1 MLPNRVLGQYSQ
13 GIKGPLLVVIGAMH
27 GNEPAGVLALETVF
41 QMLDNEVIKNP
52 GFVFRGSILGLIGN
66 LDAFIASKRFINK
79 DLNRSWSYEA
89 YKSLLNIPAPLRT
102 SEQNQIY
109 EIIECI
115 REEIYVSSPDH
126 IIVLDLHTTSAHGGI
141 FSLITDD
148 PISERM
154 AIELHAPVIKGML
167 RGVQGS
173 SIHFFHGANMGIN
186 TTAIA
191 FESGQHED
199 PMSVYRAIAA
209 VINCLRTIGCVNAHD
224 VENRH
229 DEILINFSKDLP
241 KVNELIGKYSIVDST
256 VFAMNPGYN
265 SFDKVVKGEHLAND
279 AHGPVYCQADGM
291 ILMPFYQIT
300 GEDGYFLI
308 KSVGE

>member
-1 MLPNRVLGQYSQ
+1 LHRHRLIGRYSQ

-27 GNEPAGVLALETVF
+27 GNEPAGVKALETVF
-41 QMLDNEVIKNP
+41 VMLTNEILKNP
-52 GFVFRGSILGLIGN
+52 GFIFKGSIIGLIGN
-66 LDAFIASKRFINK
+66 LDALNQGKRFINK
-79 DLNRSWSYEA
+79 DLNRSWSYEE
-89 YKSLLNIPAPLRT
+89 YKALLQKPKLART
-102 SEQNQIY
+102 SEQNQIF

-115 REEIYVSSPDH
+115 REEINVSSPDQ

-167 RGVQGS
+167 RGIKGS
-173 SIHFFHGANMGIN
+173 SIHFFHGENMGIN

-209 VINCLRTIGCVNAHD
+209 VINCMRTIGCVNAHD

-229 DEILINFSKDLP
+229 DDILINFSKDLP
-241 KVNELIGKYSIVDST
+241 KVNELIGKYSIIDAS
-256 VFAMNPGYN
+256 VFNMKPGYK
-265 SFDKVVKGEHLAND
+265 SFDIVRKGDHLADDVN
-279 AHGPVYCQADGM
+279 GPVYCQEDGM
-291 ILMPFYQIT
+291 ILMPFYQKM
-300 GEDGYFLI
+300 GEDGFFLI
-308 KSVGE
+308 KSVG